1 MKDILIAAIPT
12 IGTIIVALLTL
23 FTNRKIE
30 KNKEL
35 KEEILKEVQKSR
47 DDNKKEISD
56 HILDNDKTYLT
67 DFMSDIE
74 AGEPKAEIQIMRAKE
89 IKQDYN
95 RRGGDSYVDDKWEEL
110 KNKGLL
116 KERKVI

>member
-12 IGTIIVALLTL
+12 IGTIIVAL
-23 FTNRKIE
+23 
-30 KNKEL
+30 
-35 KEEILKEVQKSR
+35 
-47 DDNKKEISD
+47 ISD

-67 DFMSDIE
+67 DFISDIE